1 LTGNAGLILQ
11 FKLSHENVWKED
23 EAGERVCYCL
33 NTLVLGVKLLT
44 FAGLDLGGDGG
55 GDRMEK
61 LVGETDGQRGLL
73 PQTLV
78 LERNTCPILSTYFTI
93 LHSVHR
99 KRMGMLQKEANSVK
113 ELREEAS

>member
-93 LHSVHR
+93 FILSTGKGWACCRR
-99 KRMGMLQKEANSVK
+99 KLDSVK